1 MKIPLTILLIT
12 GSSILC
18 QEPFSG
24 VEQIEDDTFK
34 VIPDPKGNAYFP
46 KGRES
51 YYTKY
56 LAAMSEPSVKT
67 SLPNGVQKVFRLT
80 YLRSFHDPLVVRLT
94 MRDGIFEMRAVRLER
109 DREWRPVKI
118 IHDETKKLN
127 QEDSAALA
135 QMLEKEDLWK
145 EFTDG
150 ETLVME
156 MINDGSTWIF
166 EMHNANGYKMVEVRS
181 PQHLA
186 DIAKDGEIEMERDF
200 SQYFHVGAR
209 LLKLGEISPPKDE
222 HY

>member
-1 MKIPLTILLIT
+1 MRIPLLILLVT
-12 GSSILC
+12 GSSLLG
-18 QEPFSG
+18 QDPFSE
-24 VEQIEDDTFK
+24 VEPTKDDTFK
-34 VIPDPKGNAYFP
+34 IFPDPNGKAYFP

-56 LAAMSEPSVKT
+56 LAAMIEPSVVAPLT
-67 SLPNGVQKVFRLT
+67 NGVQKVFRLT

-94 MRDGIFEMRAVRLER
+94 MRDGIFEMRAVQLER

-135 QMLEKEDLWK
+135 QMLEKEDFWK

-156 MINDGSTWIF
+156 MIRDGSTWIF
-166 EMHNANGYKMVEVRS
+166 EMHDANGYKMVEVRS

-186 DIAKDGEIEMERDF
+186 DIAKDGEIEVERDF

-209 LLKLGEISPPKDE
+209 LLKLGDISPPKDE